1 MKIIKLI
8 IIILVIAIIAVGG
21 YYVYTN
27 YFAKNQTG
35 VKSSQESA
43 AVKSP
48 KATYIEFINK
58 IQQVATLE
66 EAMTLSMDYGYFATP
81 AEKEKAVADATSQVQ
96 QLTEAQKIA
105 QLGFIKS
112 LMVLPPAENITE
124 TISGN
129 SATVESVGSDGS
141 KSTAKMI
148 KDGGVW
154 KLTQ

>member
-1 MKIIKLI
+1 MSPEVSCEKSEEGEDLSDLCAGEPKKLVRD
-8 IIILVIAIIAVGG
+8 LLAHPGD
-21 YYVYTN
+21 
-27 YFAKNQTG
+27 KNG
-35 VKSSQESA
+35 ELK
-43 AVKSP
+43 
-48 KATYIEFINK
+48 KAT
-58 IQQVATLE
+58 